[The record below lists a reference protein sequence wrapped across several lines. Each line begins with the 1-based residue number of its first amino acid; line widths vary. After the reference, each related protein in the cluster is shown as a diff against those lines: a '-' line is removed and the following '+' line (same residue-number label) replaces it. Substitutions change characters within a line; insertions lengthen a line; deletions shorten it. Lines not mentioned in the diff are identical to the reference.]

1 MKTRIDQLLL
11 ARGLFDS
18 RSQARAAIE
27 AGLVLANGVIVR
39 KASEQFADDIAL
51 EAQPAHPWVGRGA
64 LKLDHA

>member
-1 MKTRIDQLLL
+1 MKTRIDQLLV

-27 AGLVLANGVIVR
+27 AGLVLADGVIVR

-51 EAQPAHPWVGRGA
+51 EAQPA
-64 LKLDHA
+64 